1 MDVSKVRTVDL
12 FYMTM
17 RCTNIDC
24 VEYECVL
31 LLQLYSLS
39 TYAQW
44 IMKLLHF
51 LFNYSNIVFNMRCEL
66 VGNKLLVL

>member
-1 MDVSKVRTVDL
+1 
-12 FYMTM
+12 MTM

-31 LLQLYSLS
+31 LLQLYSFLS

-44 IMKLLHF
+44 IMKLLNF